1 LYHILSKSNACD
13 KPSPQGCF
21 ELKGCLDM
29 MTRKLMIDF
38 LSDDHRPK
46 SSTKN
51 EVTTTK
57 YIGFLARE
65 YSDRLVNIGR
75 IVS

>member
-1 LYHILSKSNACD
+1 
-13 KPSPQGCF
+13 
-21 ELKGCLDM
+21 LKGCLDM